1 MSDETLG
8 ALVDWRPTGRKP
20 KRQPLTGATVTVTPI
35 EPRTHGEDLYHLSH
49 DDDPEGRVWTY
60 LPYGPFPDKPEFLA
74 WLDERAASEDPLF
87 MALVDHASDRAFGM
101 SSFMRMVPDMGVIEI
116 GHIWISTSF
125 QRSRPATEAVCL
137 MMGHVFDLGYRRLEW
152 KCNALNERSR
162 RAAIRLGF
170 TYEGIFRQHFVFK
183 GRNRDSAWFSLLDG
197 EWPRVKAAHHRWLAS
212 DNFDEEGRQRERL
225 HRLTAVA
232 LAR

>member
-1 MSDETLG
+1 
-8 ALVDWRPTGRKP
+8 
-20 KRQPLTGATVTVTPI
+20 
-35 EPRTHGEDLYHLSH
+35 
-49 DDDPEGRVWTY
+49 
-60 LPYGPFPDKPEFLA
+60 
-74 WLDERAASEDPLF
+74 
-87 MALVDHASDRAFGM
+87 
-101 SSFMRMVPDMGVIEI
+101 
-116 GHIWISTSF
+116 
-125 QRSRPATEAVCL
+125 
-137 MMGHVFDLGYRRLEW
+137 MMGHVFDLGCRRLEW

-197 EWPRVKAAHHRWLAS
+197 EWPRVKAAHDRWLAS
-212 DNFDEEGRQRERL
+212 DNFDEEGRQRESL